1 MAKHWNPEALTR
13 GSRNTLK
20 LELEGYVNGI
30 RVEIP
35 FHVLMGAKA
44 GPRILLI
51 AGVHG
56 DEYEGVAALH
66 DVVGDLDP
74 QMLAGCVIVVPVANP
89 QAFHAGTRRN
99 PIDSGDL
106 NRAFP
111 GDLSGT
117 ITQRLAATLFEE
129 FVLGS
134 DAFLSLHGWS
144 KEAIVM
150 PYAEYPLGEGEIVE
164 KSKAAALHLGMEYLH
179 PYAWPTGVLG
189 EAAIRYG
196 IAAVETEVGGMGTI
210 TPEGQSI
217 TKSIILRFLQFW
229 DVFTDGMASQ
239 TSARPLQK
247 IVDHTDFF
255 AARAGLFRSKVQI
268 GRQVSEGDLLGRTVG
283 LDGVCLEEIRAPV
296 RGMIA
301 ILRTNCS
308 VQPGDRLIQMFV
320 KERLVRSE

>member
-1 MAKHWNPEALTR
+1 MAKHWNPDVVTR

-20 LELEGYVNGI
+20 LELKGYVSGI

-35 FHVLMGAKA
+35 FHVLIGAKT
-44 GPRILLI
+44 GRRILLI

-56 DEYEGVAALH
+56 DEYEGVASLH
-66 DVVGDLDP
+66 DVVSDLDP
-74 QMLAGCVIVVPVANP
+74 QTLAGCVIVVPVANP

-111 GDLSGT
+111 GDPSGT
-117 ITQRLAATLFEE
+117 ITQRLAAILFEE

-134 DAFLSLHGWS
+134 DALLSLHGWS
-144 KEAIVM
+144 KEATVM
-150 PYAEYPLGEGEIVE
+150 PYAEYPLGEGDIME

-189 EAAIRYG
+189 EAAIRHG

-229 DVFTDGMASQ
+229 SVITDGIAPQ
-239 TSARPLQK
+239 TCARPRQK
-247 IVDHTDFF
+247 IVDHADVF
-255 AARAGLFRSKVQI
+255 AACAGLFRSKVQI
-268 GRQVSEGDLLGRTVG
+268 GRPVSEGDLLGRTFG
-283 LDGVCLEEIRAPV
+283 LDGACLEEIRAPAQ
-296 RGMIA
+296 GIIA

-320 KERLVRSE
+320 RERLV